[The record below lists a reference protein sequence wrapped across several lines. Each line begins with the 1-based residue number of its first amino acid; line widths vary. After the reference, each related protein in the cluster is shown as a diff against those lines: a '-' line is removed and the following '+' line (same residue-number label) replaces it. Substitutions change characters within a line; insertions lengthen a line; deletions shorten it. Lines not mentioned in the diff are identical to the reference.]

1 MTQQVDAFLRDLIGG
16 GEDEIRIL
24 DIEWDTVDAGLNTGY
39 ATPEFAGSP
48 VLVYQA
54 PDGGV
59 RSTPLTED
67 AYHRCREAMLAD
79 IKQLGS

>member
-1 MTQQVDAFLRDLIGG
+1 MTQQMDAFLRGFIGY
-16 GEDEIRIL
+16 DEHQITNL
-24 DIEWDTVDAGLNTGY
+24 DVEWEPAG
-39 ATPEFAGSP
+39 AP

-59 RSTPLTED
+59 RSEPLTED

-79 IKQLGS
+79 IQQLGS